1 MDYQMPAKGTD
12 TSQKDAN
19 PEKPQSG
26 DQQAKAEANQ
36 PPALPFKPAMPDY
49 PPNDVQT
56 AASSPQGVKQA
67 VEKRPDP
74 AVPAVIEEAKKEAEA
89 QAEAEGRLTGIPR
102 EDESPAVRQARID
115 REKLA
120 GNRPDDATVAELA
133 HQTEEMPRNQP
144 LPSQEDKARNP
155 ATSDKPDIPAVET
168 PSYREKMRHI
178 HDRND
183 DTDDDVSA
191 LADAILN
198 LVEAFSHGLPPNQE
212 QRARLEDASVAAKR
226 LSNRENEPKTPTP
239 QVPQTPQR

>member
-56 AASSPQGVKQA
+56 AASSPQGVKQ
-67 VEKRPDP
+67 
-74 AVPAVIEEAKKEAEA
+74 AEA